1 MRYSQNIFWAIALLL
16 TSYVGSYACDQKVG
30 NRVAVEVTRRVNILA
45 DFTTVQCVATN
56 DAGRCGLV
64 CLTVNR
70 ISDSQRHFLLI
81 VLTGSSGLVMRQAGL
96 SKFSDVAF
104 MDKKLGENRL
114 AAKIS
119 AARASQLQEQ
129 VKADK
134 ITFDQFREA
143 IRTEFKIKTIPK

>member
-1 MRYSQNIFWAIALLL
+1 
-16 TSYVGSYACDQKVG
+16 
-30 NRVAVEVTRRVNILA
+30 
-45 DFTTVQCVATN
+45 
-56 DAGRCGLV
+56 
-64 CLTVNR
+64 
-70 ISDSQRHFLLI
+70 
-81 VLTGSSGLVMRQAGL
+81 MRQAGL

-134 ITFDQFREA
+134 VTFDQFREA